1 MYVILFLWVRRGKI
15 LISVWGVVVMEE
27 FGSRLK
33 QLRLRRGWTQKQL
46 AAQIHKST
54 ATIGSYEQNIQ
65 IPPVDVLIVLSS
77 LFHVGIDEL
86 LGIDTGNADLQKGLT
101 DLQRKTLEMIIDE
114 FINPTNTASQGLTNA
129 QIEII
134 NNLIRI
140 FTCP

>member
-1 MYVILFLWVRRGKI
+1 
-15 LISVWGVVVMEE
+15 MEE

-65 IPPVDVLIVLSS
+65 IPPIDVLIILSS

-86 LGIDTGNADLQKGLT
+86 LGINTGKEGLMNGLT
-101 DLQRKTLEMIIDE
+101 DIQRKTLDLIFDE
-114 FINPTNTASQGLTNA
+114 FINPTASSNKGLTNA
-129 QIEII
+129 QLEII
-134 NNLIRI
+134 NNLIQI
-140 FTCP
+140 FTHP